1 MEVQSQIEYI
11 EKKTTEAKKVMC
23 TQNIGHIN

>member
-1 MEVQSQIEYI
+1 MKKINKLTKKEVIP
-11 EKKTTEAKKVMC
+11 KDRLNC